1 MSAPA
6 RIALV
11 VDDDRITRMVHCS
24 HLKALGFQTQE
35 AEDGKDAVQLLE
47 EGNKFQLIL
56 MDCEMTSM
64 HGPEATRRIREM
76 GIETPI
82 LGVSSI
88 SDETLRANFVG
99 SGLTDLF
106 TKPLARDMLMP
117 YARVG

>member
-11 VDDDRITRMVHCS
+11 VDDDRLTRMVHCS

-35 AEDGKDAVQLLE
+35 AEDGKDAVRLLK
-47 EGNKFQLIL
+47 EGHKYEIIL
-56 MDCEMTSM
+56 MDYEMTSM
-64 HGPEATRRIREM
+64 HGPEATKEIRDM
-76 GIETPI
+76 GIQTVI

-106 TKPLARDMLMP
+106 TKPLARDKLMP
-117 YARVG
+117 YCMI